1 MVVVTCGWVQRES
14 IQVPIVM
21 EGGGGLAAE
30 VKGINITL
38 QVSESW
44 TLWTDREGWREEG
57 STAT

>member
-1 MVVVTCGWVQRES
+1 
-14 IQVPIVM
+14 M
-21 EGGGGLAAE
+21 EGGGGRLAAE

-44 TLWTDREGWREEG
+44 TLWTEREGWREEG